1 MVTLIL
7 SVPTYQNGN
16 DRSAQAMA
24 AVVWY
29 RKGHPG
35 RVLKSTG
42 AKGTFT
48 HLENE
53 PAKFMIGDPQEVG
66 HSGELLV

>member
-7 SVPTYQNGN
+7 SILTYQSGN
-16 DRSAQAMA
+16 DWSAQAMA

-29 RKGHPG
+29 REGHLG

-48 HLENE
+48 HLEKE
-53 PAKFMIGDPQEVG
+53 PARFMIGDPQEVG

>member
-1 MVTLIL
+1 
-7 SVPTYQNGN
+7 
-16 DRSAQAMA
+16 MA